1 MDFGPALV
9 SHGIFER
16 FTRVTPLASNRA
28 SFIVTG
34 MATVVSRQKAKPRGK
49 GRKSPSKA
57 AYQLVKDPASGL
69 VVTQGPSDV
78 PLVTAEQVKALLAN
92 FP

>member
-1 MDFGPALV
+1 MVA
-9 SHGIFER
+9 
-16 FTRVTPLASNRA
+16 
-28 SFIVTG
+28 G
-34 MATVVSRQKAKPRGK
+34 MATVLSRKKTKPRAK

-57 AYQLVKDPASGL
+57 AYQLVKDPSTGL

-78 PLVTAEQVKALLAN
+78 PMVTAEQVKVLLAN